1 MSVLDQKMAAR
12 RQQILEAARGLIEAR
27 GYDALT
33 MRTLAVKSG
42 VTVPTIYNLIGNKEQ
57 VLFEAVQ
64 DQTIAFVSNLE
75 RVGNDLISLVEAT
88 VRHLIRRPR
97 YYRALLLVL
106 AQSERIESTRRHV
119 GRAIA
124 EPIENAINDLAEA
137 GALANWVSRE
147 MLAQRIHAQLDMAS
161 LEWAKGSLT
170 AISFRAAALVD
181 LATTMLGLTSGRERK
196 TFERIIRDLQ
206 AEAIRR
212 PRRSELRGRAA

>member
-64 DQTIAFVSNLE
+64 DQTIAFMSNLE
-75 RVGNDLISLVEAT
+75 RVGTDLISLVEAT

-106 AQSERIESTRRHV
+106 AQSERTDSARRHV

-124 EPIENAINDLAEA
+124 EPIENAINDLAES
-137 GALANWVSRE
+137 GTLAKWVNRK
-147 MLAQRIHAQLDMAS
+147 MLAQRLHAQLDMAS

-181 LATTMLGLTSGRERK
+181 LSTTMLGLTSGRERNS
-196 TFERIIRDLQ
+196 FERIIRDLQ

-212 PRRSELRGRAA
+212 PRRSDQRGQAA